1 MANIFAI
8 TTATDDI
15 KASADGKATTVFTVT
30 NTSNKP
36 MRGIAKAR
44 PLGNTQQDWLSVEGE
59 TERDFSANG
68 TQQFTVNFRK
78 PVTPA
83 AAGTPATPEKFPF
96 RLDVASA
103 LNPDEQFTEGP
114 TINVEVTPL
123 VIKPPPPPFKWWII
137 LIIVGAVALIA
148 GVVIFFAF
156 CGKGSGKFSGNWVN
170 ANPAAPPPTSFPF
183 VVTKLEID
191 QSGNTLQMHALSK
204 CTPADCDFGRA
215 SGTVGDDGKGK
226 LLLDHGY
233 LYHNVELTKDDAN
246 DKITITMSAIIRYS
260 PTTPPQTAT
269 FTFNRQPPQ

>member
-8 TTATDDI
+8 TTAAEDI
-15 KASADGKATTVFTVT
+15 KAGPDGKAGAVFTVT

-78 PVTPA
+78 PVSEAP
-83 AAGTPATPEKFPF
+83 AGTPTTPEKFPF

-123 VIKPPPPPFKWWII
+123 VKTPPPPPFKWWWI
-137 LIIVGAVALIA
+137 LIIVGALAVIA

-156 CGKGSGKFSGNWVN
+156 CGKGSGKFSGSWVN
-170 ANPAAPPPTSFPF
+170 ANPAATPPPSFAF
-183 VVTKLEID
+183 VMTKLDID
-191 QSGNTLQMHALSK
+191 QSGKTLKVHAFNK
-204 CTPADCDFGRA
+204 CTPADCDFWTA
-215 SGTVGDDGKGK
+215 AGTVDDDGKGK
-226 LLLDHGY
+226 FLIDHG
-233 LYHNVELTKDDAN
+233 LVYHNIELTKDDAN
-246 DKITITMSAIIRYS
+246 DKLTVTVNMVARYGLGS
-260 PTTPPQTAT
+260 TQAAT
-269 FTFNRQPPQ
+269 FTLIRQPPPQ

>member
-8 TTATDDI
+8 TTATEDI
-15 KASADGKATTVFTVT
+15 KASTDGKATAVFTVT

-44 PLGNTQQDWLSVEGE
+44 PLGNTQQDWLSLDGE

-78 PVTPA
+78 PVTQA

-114 TINVEVTPL
+114 TINVEVTPTI
-123 VIKPPPPPFKWWII
+123 IKPPPPPFKWWLIP
-137 LIIVGAVALIA
+137 IIVGAVALIA
-148 GVVIFFAF
+148 GVVLFFAF
-156 CGKGSGKFSGNWVN
+156 CGKGGGKFSGNWVN
-170 ANPAAPPPTSFPF
+170 SNPAATLPGFNIII
-183 VVTKLEID
+183 TKLEID
-191 QSGNTLQMHALSK
+191 QSGNNLQMHAFNK
-204 CTPADCDFGRA
+204 CVPADCDFGRA

-226 LLLDHGY
+226 LLLDHGF
-233 LYHNVELTKDDAN
+233 LYHNIELTKDDAN
-246 DKITITMSAIIRYS
+246 DKLTVTFNLISRYGGG
-260 PTTPPQTAT
+260 TAQTAT
-269 FTFNRQPPQ
+269 LTFNRQAAP